1 MTHSRTLVA
10 SLIFIIATLT
20 VFPVFSDEFYQEL
33 VIRLMI
39 MGIFAMSLDLL
50 IGYTGLVSFGHAAFF
65 GLSGYMLAIITP
77 ESEAVSIW
85 IALPF
90 CLLVTALAALVIG
103 WFSVRTSGVYFIM
116 ITLAFAQMFYYY
128 FNENQHLGGSD
139 GTFIFYK
146 PTIFVG
152 NIQILDLNNPQSF
165 YYFVLTSLIGSY
177 LILSVLLQAP
187 FGQVIRGILAN
198 ERRTRA
204 LGFNTLHYKLVSFV
218 VAGTLAGFAGFLEAA
233 AGGIISPAH
242 LGWHESGTIIMVV
255 ILGGMGTLY
264 GPVLGAFVMG
274 FLQDYFQDIWSAHW
288 LLLFG
293 IFIIFVVLFLPKQPG
308 ETRKK
313 EDVLMIVEHD
323 GIECRHHGRVTF
335 LVTRNKD
342 KKITKIEGDANSPYS
357 FCASKEDFNTCIAK
371 PNGWDISMIEDKE
384 VCFDG

>member
-1 MTHSRTLVA
+1 MAHSRSLLTL
-10 SLIFIIATLT
+10 LILIIAALII
-20 VFPVFSDEFYQEL
+20 FPVFGDEFYQEL

-77 ESEAVSIW
+77 ETEAVSIW

-103 WFSVRTSGVYFIM
+103 WFSVRTSGIYFIM

-128 FNENQHLGGSD
+128 FNENQYLGGSD
-139 GTFIFYK
+139 GIFIFYK

-152 NIQILDLNNPQSF
+152 DIQILDLNNPLSF
-165 YYFVLTSLIGSY
+165 YYFVLISLIVSY
-177 LILSVLLQAP
+177 LVLSVILQAP

-198 ERRTRA
+198 ETRTRA
-204 LGFNTLHYKLVSFV
+204 LGFNTQHYKLVSFV
-218 VAGTLAGFAGFLEAA
+218 IAGTLAGFAGFLEAT

-242 LGWHESGTIIMVV
+242 LGWHESGTIMMVV

-264 GPVLGAFVMG
+264 GPVLGAFAMG

-288 LLLFG
+288 LLLLG
-293 IFIIFVVLFLPKQPG
+293 IFIIAVVLFLPKGIAGLFSQ
-308 ETRKK
+308 TVNRK
-313 EDVLMIVEHD
+313 
-323 GIECRHHGRVTF
+323 G
-335 LVTRNKD
+335 
-342 KKITKIEGDANSPYS
+342 
-357 FCASKEDFNTCIAK
+357 
-371 PNGWDISMIEDKE
+371 NGK
-384 VCFDG
+384 